1 MFLNKIK
8 KVITILIIIFD
19 VNFYRKISDK
29 LINIKDSFL
38 DIIII

>member
-29 LINIKDSFL
+29 LINIKDSSL